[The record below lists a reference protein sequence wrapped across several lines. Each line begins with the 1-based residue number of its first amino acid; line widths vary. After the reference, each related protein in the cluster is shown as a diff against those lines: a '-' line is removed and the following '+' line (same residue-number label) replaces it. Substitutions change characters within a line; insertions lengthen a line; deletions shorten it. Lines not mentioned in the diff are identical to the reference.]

1 MTIAKLKDQL
11 AGKLKD
17 QLASKLKREDPPG
30 PDERDAMIE
39 KLERAIAE
47 ERDHS
52 ATLRKT
58 IDELHF
64 KAETLERGYSTQLE
78 AARRRCETAERE
90 LGEARARLAEFEGA
104 GKNATQLLDEARVE
118 LAQVTAER
126 DRLRK
131 ALSSPGGTKVAVTAP
146 GPAGSQPQADQMSID
161 ELMEDAI
168 WAHEQEKIN
177 RERRGVDPQPSTD
190 LESIDEVLIPP
201 ELVFASKPDEDE

>member
-17 QLASKLKREDPPG
+17 QLATKRKREDPPG
-30 PDERDAMIE
+30 PDERDTTIE
-39 KLERAIAE
+39 KLEGIIAE

-52 ATLRKT
+52 ATLRRT

-78 AARRRCETAERE
+78 AARQLHQKAEQALTE
-90 LGEARARLAEFEGA
+90 HKARLAEFEGA
-104 GKNATQLLDEARVE
+104 GKDATQLLDEARAE

-131 ALSSPGGTKVAVTAP
+131 ALSSPGSVGAAATAS
-146 GPAGSQPQADQMSID
+146 ADSRPQDDQMSID
-161 ELMEDAI
+161 ELLEDAI
-168 WAHEQEKIN
+168 WAHEQKKLN
-177 RERRGVDPQPSTD
+177 QKRRGIDTQPEAE
-190 LESIDEVLIPP
+190 LESTAEVLVPP
-201 ELVFASKPDEDE
+201 ELVFTSKADAN

>member
-30 PDERDAMIE
+30 PDERDATIE

-64 KAETLERGYSTQLE
+64 KAEAQSWAMKFLQRLTDLGIAGAPRKRGAAREPLVSELE
-78 AARRRCETAERE
+78 AKRIIQE
-90 LGEARARLAEFEGA
+90 
-104 GKNATQLLDEARVE
+104 
-118 LAQVTAER
+118 
-126 DRLRK
+126 
-131 ALSSPGGTKVAVTAP
+131 
-146 GPAGSQPQADQMSID
+146 DQSD
-161 ELMEDAI
+161 
-168 WAHEQEKIN
+168 
-177 RERRGVDPQPSTD
+177 
-190 LESIDEVLIPP
+190 
-201 ELVFASKPDEDE
+201 